1 MSSKRARQSRQAVR
15 QPVRPV
21 RKAVSSTP
29 VWVGPAA
36 VAALL
41 ALVVAVFLVYRWYTT
56 PLPVK
61 TPVADQTQQVIS
73 QITSLPASEF
83 DTIGQGTANNL
94 LRPISG
100 TPLSGASGKPEVFY
114 LGGEFCPFCGAQ
126 RWPLIIALSR
136 FGTFSGLKA
145 SASAADIEF
154 PNTPTF
160 TFHGA
165 TYTSQYI
172 DFRGLETTDRDRNA
186 LDKPTAAEDQLFTK
200 YDPQG
205 TIPFV
210 DIGNRYAF
218 TGAMYSP
225 EALAGQS
232 WQAVADELK
241 DPTSVQARAI
251 VGSANLLTAAICKI
265 TSDQPAA
272 VCSSATIQG
281 LEQKLG

>member
-1 MSSKRARQSRQAVR
+1 MSNKRSRQARQVAR
-15 QPVRPV
+15 QPVRPT
-21 RKAVSSTP
+21 RKPVSGTP

-36 VAALL
+36 VAALV
-41 ALVVAVFLVYRWYTT
+41 ALVVVAFLVYRWYTT
-56 PLPVK
+56 PLAAK
-61 TPVADQTQQVIS
+61 TPAANETQQVIA
-73 QITSLPASEF
+73 QITSLSASEF
-83 DTIGQGTANNL
+83 DSVGQGTANNL
-94 LRPISG
+94 LKPISG
-100 TPLSGASGKPEVFY
+100 APLTGASGKPEVFY

-136 FGTFSGLKA
+136 FGKFSGLKT
-145 SASAADIEF
+145 SASSADIEF

-160 TFHGA
+160 SFHGA

-172 DFRGLETTDRDRNA
+172 DFRGLETTDRDQNP
-186 LDKPTAAEDQLFTK
+186 LDTPTSAEEQLFTK
-200 YDPQG
+200 FNSQG

-210 DIGNRYAF
+210 DVGNRYAF

-241 DPTSVQARAI
+241 DPTSVQAKAI
-251 VGSANLLTAAICKI
+251 IGSANLLTAAICKI

>member
-1 MSSKRARQSRQAVR
+1 MSNKRARQARQTAR
-15 QPVRPV
+15 QPVRQA
-21 RKAVSSTP
+21 RKPVSSTP

-36 VAALL
+36 VAALV
-41 ALVVAVFLVYRWYTT
+41 AVVVAAFLIYRWYTT
-56 PLPVK
+56 PLPAK
-61 TPVADQTQQVIS
+61 TPAANETQQVIAT
-73 QITSLPASEF
+73 ITGLPASEF
-83 DTIGQGTANNL
+83 DSIGQGTANNL
-94 LRPISG
+94 LKPISG
-100 TPLSGASGKPEVFY
+100 SPLTGASGKPEVFY
-114 LGGEFCPFCGAQ
+114 LGGEFCPYCGAQ
-126 RWPLIIALSR
+126 RWAMIIALSR
-136 FGTFSGLKA
+136 FGTFSGLKTMA
-145 SASAADIEF
+145 SSADIEF

-172 DFRGLETTDRDRNA
+172 DFRGLETTDRDQNP
-186 LDKPTAAEDQLFTK
+186 LDTPTAAEDQLFTK
-200 YDPQG
+200 YNSEG

-210 DIGNRYAF
+210 DVGNRYAF

-232 WQAVADELK
+232 WQAVADEVK
-241 DPTSVQARAI
+241 DPTSVQAKAI

-265 TSDQPAA
+265 TSDQPAS